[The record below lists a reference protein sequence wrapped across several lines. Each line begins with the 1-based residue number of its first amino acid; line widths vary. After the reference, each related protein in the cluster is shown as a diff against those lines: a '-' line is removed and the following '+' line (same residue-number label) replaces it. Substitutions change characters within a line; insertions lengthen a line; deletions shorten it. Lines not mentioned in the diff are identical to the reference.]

1 MTVKLSKVIEAVIA
15 GAIGAAAGAVL
26 FSHWFLA
33 CCRPFVMGWPGSLF
47 APGVLIAMFIGGGAG
62 RATAADGALG
72 IAIELLVIW
81 GVLRWVWSCRKR
93 LLPAQG
99 SADREG

>member
-1 MTVKLSKVIEAVIA
+1 MTASLSKVTEALIV
-15 GAIGAAAGAVL
+15 GAIGAVAGAVL

-33 CCRPFVMGWPGSLF
+33 CCRPFVTGWPGSFF

-62 RATAADGALG
+62 RATALDAALG
-72 IAIELLVIW
+72 IAIQLLAIW
-81 GVLRWVWSCRKR
+81 GVLRWVWSRRKR